1 MERSS
6 SSLARSSVALLL
18 LLALLLCSLACS
30 AAVQVS
36 LDGSRE
42 GQRPPAPWASG
53 ARSKY
58 CPGCSDDGVPP
69 PPAASTSAL
78 APHRKTLGIA
88 AMIPSTVPRV
98 PPTPMLD
105 DLFF

>member
-6 SSLARSSVALLL
+6 SLLARSSVALLL

-36 LDGSRE
+36 LDGNRE

-69 PPAASTSAL
+69 PPPPPPATTSAL
-78 APHRKTLGIA
+78 APHRKTLGVA
-88 AMIPSTVPRV
+88 ARIPSTR
-98 PPTPMLD
+98 TTYTR
-105 DLFF
+105 

>member
-6 SSLARSSVALLL
+6 SLLARSSVALLL
-18 LLALLLCSLACS
+18 ALLLLCSLACS

-36 LDGSRE
+36 LDGNRE

-58 CPGCSDDGVPP
+58 CPGCSGDGVPP
-69 PPAASTSAL
+69 PPPAAATTSAL
-78 APHRKTLGIA
+78 APHRKTLGVA
-88 AMIPSTVPRV
+88 ARIPSTRS
-98 PPTPMLD
+98 TYTR
-105 DLFF
+105 